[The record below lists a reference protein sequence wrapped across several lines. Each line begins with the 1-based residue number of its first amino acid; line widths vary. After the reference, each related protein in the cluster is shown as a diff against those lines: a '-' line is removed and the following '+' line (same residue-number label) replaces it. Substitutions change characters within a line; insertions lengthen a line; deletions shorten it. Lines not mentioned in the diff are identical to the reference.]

1 MWLDAYADK
10 YQRVNGFRI
19 QLRISETE
27 EVEGFLSLKPSTRST
42 YDIAMRDAT
51 IDGLITMDKI
61 CELKPGR
68 IFYKEDTPNE
78 LFILQ
83 SANKFEFQEKTRN
96 INAIKQNCFINV
108 QRKIDEDNIYKDIYT
123 DLISFVTMQNK
134 DEKNFGA
141 GTEDNTIVTVQ
152 IPKIDYNDN
161 IYEILNDDRLILKD
175 LEDKQERN
183 IKVESINSYAIPGVI
198 MIAGTFD
205 TRC

>member
-10 YQRVNGFRI
+10 YQRINGFRI
-19 QLRISETE
+19 KLRISPKD
-27 EVEGFLSLKPSTRST
+27 EVSGYLSLKPSTRST

-51 IDGLITMDKI
+51 IDGLITMDNI
-61 CELKPGR
+61 EELIPGR
-68 IFYKEDTPNE
+68 IFYKLDSPTE

-83 SANKFEFQEKTRN
+83 SANKFEFQKDTKN
-96 INAIKQNCFINV
+96 INAIKQNCFIDV
-108 QRKIDEDNIYKDIYT
+108 QRKNDEDNIYKDVYSN
-123 DLISFVTMQNK
+123 LISFVTMQSK
-134 DEKNFGA
+134 DERNFGP

-152 IPKIDYNDN
+152 IPKIDYNNN

-175 LEDKQERN
+175 LQDKQERS